1 MKNFWRKISY
11 GMNKVERGLMWSMIV
26 MLVILFDCA
35 VIYMLNMPDW
45 VSLIAIVV
53 FFVLFFKHSKKQM
66 IIGNIVLFIVIA
78 ILGMI
83 MQHGVDGSKQIVQT
97 FYNETGYKILAY
109 VLFAGFAYAIWKGI
123 KK

>member
-45 VSLIAIVV
+45 VSLIVIVV
-53 FFVLFFKHSKKQM
+53 FFVLFFKHSKRQM

-109 VLFAGFAYAIWKGI
+109 VLFAGVAYAVWKGI

>member
-78 ILGMI
+78 ILG
-83 MQHGVDGSKQIVQT
+83 DD
-97 FYNETGYKILAY
+97 
-109 VLFAGFAYAIWKGI
+109 YAAWRRWQ
-123 KK
+123 